1 MRGDK
6 KTVAPY
12 SQRTNRRKT
21 VSTAERREMNLEEV
35 KTIIQEK
42 GLIIV
47 VKRDNKTSNRKKVFN
62 TLTKCKIKVT
72 KLQNVNSFGSII
84 TPLFYLPM
92 ATNIIP
98 SK

>member
-12 SQRTNRRKT
+12 SQRANRRKT

-47 VKRDNKTSNRKKVFN
+47 LKRDNKTSNRKKVFN

-72 KLQNVNSFGSII
+72 KLQNVNSFG
-84 TPLFYLPM
+84 
-92 ATNIIP
+92 
-98 SK
+98 